1 MTKTIIALSLMFA
14 SLGASAASINNAV
27 RITSK
32 VENGVSITRVFNGS
46 LFATICRGE
55 IRVLT
60 ANEEVI
66 VKEVKKLV
74 VSGDR
79 IETVKVSLDQEII
92 ASEADL
98 ICEL

>member
-1 MTKTIIALSLMFA
+1 MTKSIIALTFMFA
-14 SLGASAASINNAV
+14 SLGVSAASINNAV

-32 VENGVSITRVFNGS
+32 VENGVSITRIFNGS

-60 ANEEVI
+60 ASEEVI

-79 IETVKVSLDQEII
+79 IEKVKVSLDQEII
-92 ASEADL
+92 ASEAM
-98 ICEL
+98 IECVF